1 MEHFE
6 YCANLVGID
15 HVAFGP
21 DTHFG
26 DHVGWHHA
34 FASQLSIDESHAATA
49 GPRFEEVAFVDGIE
63 NPAEEFHNITHWL
76 VVHGYSD
83 DDIRKAIGGNLLR
96 VMQSVWIR

>member
-34 FASQLSIDESHAATA
+34 FATQLSIDDSHAST
-49 GPRFEEVAFVDGIE
+49 GPRFDEVPFVDGIE
-63 NPAEEFHNITHWL
+63 NPAEEFHNITRWL
-76 VVHGYSD
+76 VVQGYSD
-83 DDIRKAIGGNLLR
+83 PDIQKVIGGNMLR
-96 VMQSVWIR
+96 VMRTVWV